1 MMDRLSVAASAVGDW
16 FKANARLLAVC
27 FAVGLVC
34 HFQLYSQGLTVFDNV
49 LSSSNADGYGWYV
62 PDSWDIGLGR
72 WGLCFAAFAKSG
84 LCSPVLVSAV
94 TLALFAIGIVAL
106 VGLLGI
112 RKTCLKYLAAI
123 VLVCAP
129 FISGTLVYYYCSNS
143 YALCF
148 LCAVLAVCS
157 LGGIGG
163 RWSAWRIAG
172 GSLLLMFA
180 LGCYQA
186 SMGVFCVAGL
196 LVLAVGLLGNAAP
209 KDALAHFGKLVV
221 VLVAGAGL
229 YLVVNAAVLAATGTS
244 MGTYGGASSVGA
256 GNIISQLPSSV
267 PLAYSSFFGLM
278 FGHGVFGNGFFEP
291 KVMVLFV
298 AVSAVLFVA
307 AVAKRGKRGAL
318 GSAFAAVCVALLP
331 LAANIVL
338 VAVPDYGSP
347 TIPMVGG
354 FVASLVLLPAL
365 AQVCCAGG
373 GSGKPECVLAET
385 APGSVC
391 EEGGVPAAAERAVGP
406 LVSSEAA
413 RKVLLGASCVA
424 LALLAWSY
432 ALQCNADSQVMELE
446 QNQVQS
452 LTVRAVD
459 ALESNAA
466 VQAGAK
472 VAIVGAPQYGNY
484 PKTSSFRNT
493 ASAYALYGMVYGD
506 GVDNNYRCW
515 RALAR
520 EFAGVSLNLC
530 SVQEFRDLYKSA
542 EFAAM
547 PNYPSDG
554 SMAEINGI
562 VVLKFSDLHVDA
574 YRY

>member
-1 MMDRLSVAASAVGDW
+1 M
-16 FKANARLLAVC
+16 
-27 FAVGLVC
+27 
-34 HFQLYSQGLTVFDNV
+34 
-49 LSSSNADGYGWYV
+49 
-62 PDSWDIGLGR
+62 
-72 WGLCFAAFAKSG
+72 
-84 LCSPVLVSAV
+84 
-94 TLALFAIGIVAL
+94 
-106 VGLLGI
+106 
-112 RKTCLKYLAAI
+112 
-123 VLVCAP
+123 
-129 FISGTLVYYYCSNS
+129 
-143 YALCF
+143 
-148 LCAVLAVCS
+148 
-157 LGGIGG
+157 
-163 RWSAWRIAG
+163 
-172 GSLLLMFA
+172 
-180 LGCYQA
+180 
-186 SMGVFCVAGL
+186 
-196 LVLAVGLLGNAAP
+196 VGLLGNAAP

-267 PLAYSSFFGLM
+267 PLAYISFFGLM

-413 RKVLLGASCVA
+413 RKVLLAASCVA

-547 PNYPSDG
+547 PNYPNDG
-554 SMAEINGI
+554 SMTEINGV

>member
-1 MMDRLSVAASAVGDW
+1 MMDRCGAAVSAVGNW
-16 FKANARLLAVC
+16 FKTNARLLAVC
-27 FAVGLVC
+27 FAVGLIC

-49 LSSSNADGYGWYV
+49 ISSSNADGYGWYM

-84 LCSPVLVSAV
+84 LCSPVLVSAI

-106 VGLLGI
+106 VGLAGI
-112 RKTCLKYLAAI
+112 RRACLKYLAAI
-123 VLVCAP
+123 MLVCTP
-129 FISGTLVYYYCSNS
+129 FISGTLVYYYSSNS

-163 RWSAWRIAG
+163 RWSVWRIAG

-196 LVLAVGLLGNAAP
+196 LVLMVGLLGNAALR
-209 KDALAHFGKLVV
+209 DALAYFGKLVV

-229 YLVVNAAVLAATGTS
+229 YLAVNAAVLAATGTS

-267 PLAYSSFFGLM
+267 SLAYGSFFGLM

-291 KVMVLFV
+291 KIMALFI
-298 AVSAVLFVA
+298 AVSVVLFVA
-307 AVAKRGKRGAL
+307 AVGKRGKKGML
-318 GSAFAAVCVALLP
+318 GSAFAAVCIALLP
-331 LAANIVL
+331 LAANVVL

-373 GSGKPECVLAET
+373 GFGRPECGLAET
-385 APGSVC
+385 ALGSVC
-391 EEGGVPAAAERAVGP
+391 KEGGVPAAAERAVSP
-406 LVSSEAA
+406 LVSGEAA
-413 RKVLLGASCVA
+413 RKALLATSCVA

-472 VAIVGAPQYGNY
+472 VAIVGAPQCGNY
-484 PKTSSFRNT
+484 PKTSSFRST
-493 ASAYALYGMVYGD
+493 ASAYALYGMVYGEWME
-506 GVDNNYRCW
+506 GNYRCW
-515 RALAR
+515 RALTR
-520 EFAGVSLNLC
+520 EFAGVNLNLC
-530 SVQEFRDLYKSA
+530 SMQESRDLYKTA

-547 PNYPSDG
+547 PNYPNDG

-562 VVLKFSDLHVDA
+562 VVLKFSDLA
-574 YRY
+574 AETNRY

>member
-1 MMDRLSVAASAVGDW
+1 MMDRFSVAVSAVGNW
-16 FKANARLLAVC
+16 FKVNARLLAVC
-27 FAVGLVC
+27 FAVGLIC

-49 LSSSNADGYGWYV
+49 ISSSNADGYGWYM

-84 LCSPVLVSAV
+84 LCSPVLVSAI

-112 RKTCLKYLAAI
+112 REACLKHLAAI
-123 VLVCAP
+123 VLVCTP
-129 FISGTLVYYYCSNS
+129 FISGTLVYYYSSNS

-163 RWSAWRIAG
+163 RWNVWRIAG

-196 LVLAVGLLGNAAP
+196 LALVVGLLGNAALR
-209 KDALAHFGKLVV
+209 DALAYFGKLVV

-229 YLVVNAAVLAATGTS
+229 YLVVNAAVLAATGIS

-267 PLAYSSFFGLM
+267 SLAYGSFFGLM

-291 KVMVLFV
+291 KIMALVA
-298 AVSAVLFVA
+298 AVSAVLFVV
-307 AVAKRGKRGAL
+307 AVVKRGKKGML
-318 GSAFAAVCVALLP
+318 GSAFAAVCIALLP
-331 LAANIVL
+331 LAANVVL

-373 GSGKPECVLAET
+373 GSGGLECCLAET
-385 APGSVC
+385 APGPGC
-391 EEGGVPAAAERAVGP
+391 EEDGVPAAAERAVSP
-406 LVSSEAA
+406 LVSGEAV
-413 RKVLLGASCVA
+413 RKALLAASCVA

-493 ASAYALYGMVYGD
+493 ASAYALYGMVYGEWME
-506 GVDNNYRCW
+506 GNYRCW
-515 RALAR
+515 RALTR
-520 EFAGVSLNLC
+520 EFAGVNLNLC
-530 SVQEFRDLYKSA
+530 SIQESRDLYKTA

-547 PNYPSDG
+547 PNYPNDG

-562 VVLKFSDLHVDA
+562 VVLKFSDLA
-574 YRY
+574 AETNRY

>member
-1 MMDRLSVAASAVGDW
+1 MMDRFSVAVSAVGNW

-27 FAVGLVC
+27 FAVGLIC

-112 RKTCLKYLAAI
+112 RKACLEYLAAI
-123 VLVCAP
+123 VLVCTP

-163 RWSAWRIAG
+163 RWSVWRIVG

-196 LVLAVGLLGNAAP
+196 LVLMVGLLGNAAP

-391 EEGGVPAAAERAVGP
+391 EEGGCTGCRRKGCGPACFERSSTQGAVGCLLCCTG
-406 LVSSEAA
+406 LVGL
-413 RKVLLGASCVA
+413 V
-424 LALLAWSY
+424 
-432 ALQCNADSQVMELE
+432 
-446 QNQVQS
+446 
-452 LTVRAVD
+452 VRT
-459 ALESNAA
+459 A
-466 VQAGAK
+466 VQCRFA
-472 VAIVGAPQYGNY
+472 
-484 PKTSSFRNT
+484 
-493 ASAYALYGMVYGD
+493 GD
-506 GVDNNYRCW
+506 G
-515 RALAR
+515 A
-520 EFAGVSLNLC
+520 
-530 SVQEFRDLYKSA
+530 
-542 EFAAM
+542 
-547 PNYPSDG
+547 
-554 SMAEINGI
+554 
-562 VVLKFSDLHVDA
+562 
-574 YRY
+574 

>member
-1 MMDRLSVAASAVGDW
+1 MMNRLSMATTAIGDW
-16 FKANARLLAVC
+16 LKANTRLLAVC
-27 FAVGLVC
+27 FAVGLIC
-34 HFQLYSQGLTVFDNV
+34 HFQLYSQGITVSDGLV
-49 LSSSNADGYGWYV
+49 SVSNADGYGWYV

-123 VLVCAP
+123 VLVCTP

-163 RWSAWRIAG
+163 RWSVWRIAG

-196 LVLAVGLLGNAAP
+196 LVLMVGLLGNAAP

-229 YLVVNAAVLAATGTS
+229 YLAVNAAVLAATGTS

-267 PLAYSSFFGLM
+267 SLAYSSFFGLM

-373 GSGKPECVLAET
+373 GSGKPECGLDET
-385 APGSVC
+385 ALGSVC
-391 EEGGVPAAAERAVGP
+391 EEGEVPAAAEAALGP

-413 RKVLLGASCVA
+413 RKVLLAASCVA

-484 PKTSSFRNT
+484 PKTSSFNDVG
-493 ASAYALYGMVYGD
+493 SLYTQYGLIW
-506 GVDNNYRCW
+506 GGSYSNNCRAW
-515 RALAR
+515 KALAR
-520 EFAGVSLNLC
+520 QYAGVSLNMCTVDELREIGQ
-530 SVQEFRDLYKSA
+530 SDTFE
-542 EFAAM
+542 AM
-547 PNYPSDG
+547 ANYPNDG
-554 SMAEINGI
+554 CMAEINGV
-562 VVLKFSDLHVDA
+562 VVLKFSDSNGWG
-574 YRY
+574 